1 MQHFVWEIKGKS
13 SAKDMTLH
21 KFLSSEMEDSCMYTF
36 LSVLQL
42 EIVTYLVLVH
52 FNPHSGPNCR
62 T

>member
-42 EIVTYLVLVH
+42 EVTYLVLVH
-52 FNPHSGPNCR
+52 FNPH
-62 T
+62 